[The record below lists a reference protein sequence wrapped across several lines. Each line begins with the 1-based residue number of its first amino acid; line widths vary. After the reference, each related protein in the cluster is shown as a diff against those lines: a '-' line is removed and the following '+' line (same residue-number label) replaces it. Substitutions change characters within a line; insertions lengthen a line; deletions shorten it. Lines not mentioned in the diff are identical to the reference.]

1 MIMYHKLKEYSYV
14 LVMAFDGKLTCA
26 FEQNKT
32 IKIIPK
38 ATDYY
43 YYFLARNL

>member
-1 MIMYHKLKEYSYV
+1 MYHKLKEYSYV
-14 LVMAFDGKLTCA
+14 LVLDVDGKLTCA

-32 IKIIPK
+32 IKRIPK